1 MGSTFM
7 GLETARRALN
17 TQQSAL
23 YTTGHNIA
31 NANTLGYTRQRVN
44 FEEESPYPAPGMN
57 RPQIPGQMGT
67 GVKAGSVQR
76 VRESFLDDQYRTQS
90 SKLGYWEA
98 RSDALSKMEQ
108 VMNEPTDSGLAN
120 TMDQF
125 WQSLQ
130 DLAVDPQNTGARS
143 VVRQRGIAVAE
154 TFNYLNDT
162 LTAEKNNM
170 KTEVG
175 VAQKEVNSLLN
186 QISSVN
192 DQISSVEPH
201 GYLPNDLYDERDRL
215 IDQLSSLVSV
225 KVDYVKSGGNAS
237 ALAEGKAV
245 ISLVNDK
252 GTEQAKL
259 VTETGYNE
267 LKINYNGTGE
277 TVSSITIDGSD
288 INFNDFKSSGKLKS
302 LVESYGYQGTDGK
315 AKGLYSDML
324 SELDNLAYTFATEFN
339 KIHSD
344 GMSPNEIKN
353 KQNSKINFFADT
365 DTTTISDRTGFSGRI
380 GISQDIYNSLDN
392 IATADGTNPESAA
405 LGDSTIALKLAD
417 VINQNYDYRG
427 DTSNPQSSNFK
438 NYFEGVIGAMAID
451 AQEANRMTSNST
463 TLKQAVDDKRLSTS
477 SVSLDEE
484 MTNMIQFQQA
494 YNAAARMIT
503 IQDEL
508 LEKIIGMGV
517 GGR

>member
-1 MGSTFM
+1 MASTFM

-44 FEEESPYPAPGMN
+44 FEQETPYPAAGMN

-67 GVKAGSVQR
+67 GVQAGSVQR
-76 VRESFLDDQYRTQS
+76 VRESFLDDQYRSQS
-90 SKLGYWEA
+90 SQLGYWE
-98 RSDALSKMEQ
+98 SKSNALSKLEQ
-108 VMNEPTDSGLAN
+108 VMNEPTDSGLAS

-125 WQSLQ
+125 WKSLQ

-154 TFNYLNDT
+154 TFNYLSDT

-175 VAQKEVNSLLN
+175 VAEKEINSILS
-186 QISSVN
+186 QISGIN
-192 DQISSVEPH
+192 DQIASVEPH

-215 IDQLSSLVSV
+215 IDQLSSLVTVEV
-225 KVDYVKSGGNAS
+225 KYEKAGGNAS
-237 ALAEGKAV
+237 AISEGRAT
-245 ISLVNDK
+245 ISLVDK
-252 GTEQAKL
+252 TGAKQADL
-259 VTETGYNE
+259 VTATGYNNVTV
-267 LKINYNGTGE
+267 NYGGKDDS
-277 TVSSITIDGSD
+277 VSSITVGDTD
-288 INFNDFKSSGKLKS
+288 INFNNFTSNGKLKS
-302 LVESYGYQGTDGK
+302 LVESYGYETSDGNV
-315 AKGLYSDML
+315 KGLYSDMMT
-324 SELDNLAYTFATEFN
+324 ELDNLAYTFATEFN
-339 KIHSD
+339 KVHSD
-344 GMSPNEIKN
+344 GMGPNEIKN
-353 KQNSKINFFADT
+353 KENQEIDFFADSEGSAIT
-365 DTTTISDRTGFSGRI
+365 DRTGFAGRI
-380 GISQDIYNSLDN
+380 TISQDITNSLDN
-392 IATADGTNPESAA
+392 IATADGSNPSAGA
-405 LGDSTIALKLAD
+405 LGDASVALKLAD
-417 VINQNYDYRG
+417 IINQNYDYG
-427 DTSNPQSSNFK
+427 DNQESSNFR
-438 NYFEGVIGAMAID
+438 NYFESVIGAMAID
-451 AQEANRMTSNST
+451 AQEANRMLANST
-463 TLKQAVDDKRLSTS
+463 TLQQAVENKRLSVS

-503 IQDEL
+503 VQDEM